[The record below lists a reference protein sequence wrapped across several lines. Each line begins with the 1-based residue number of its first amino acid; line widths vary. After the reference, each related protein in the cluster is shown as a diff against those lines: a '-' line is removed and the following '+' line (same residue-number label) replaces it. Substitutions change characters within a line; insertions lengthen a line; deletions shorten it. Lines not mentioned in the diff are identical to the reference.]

1 MDLEGIC
8 KELYILGC
16 EIRKDEY
23 LKNHTSFRIG
33 GGKTPYMF
41 FFLKPKTYLLKR

>member
-33 GGKTPYMF
+33 GEKPPLICF
-41 FFLKPKTYLLKR
+41 FS